1 MCEARWE
8 CFKVVLQPDCHR
20 CLSRRLNPIY
30 LGLHS
35 RCEDVSRGIRVEL
48 RFLGSAL
55 LIGLRA
61 MAIRRARVVAGI
73 KETRLFFI
81 VSVTG
86 EVSDRHTSRAEA

>member
-1 MCEARWE
+1 M
-8 CFKVVLQPDCHR
+8 
-20 CLSRRLNPIY
+20 
-30 LGLHS
+30 
-35 RCEDVSRGIRVEL
+35 EL